1 MDEGAGGVMYV
12 LARFPHLGEYHLGT
26 QTEDKTRHVIPSVYA
41 SLPLENSQVFLLLFP
56 AQSSMLPYPC
66 PCPHSC
72 PQPFPLKKKNLCIF
86 DWRTMALQCCVGFCF
101 TST

>member
-12 LARFPHLGEYHLGT
+12 LGRFPHLGEYHLGT

-72 PQPFPLKKKNLCIF
+72 PQPFPLKKKKF
-86 DWRTMALQCCVGFCF
+86 MYF
-101 TST
+101 